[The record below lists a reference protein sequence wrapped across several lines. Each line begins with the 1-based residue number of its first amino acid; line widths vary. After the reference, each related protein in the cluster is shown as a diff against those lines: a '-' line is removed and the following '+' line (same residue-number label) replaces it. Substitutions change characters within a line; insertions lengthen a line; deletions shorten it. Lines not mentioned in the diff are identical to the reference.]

1 MFTALAAET
10 WKTVLPQYY
19 DVVLKYKGARDETSI
34 SMIDIVL
41 NGRNIDFEFI
51 YDGFNG
57 FIYKMVDILKSDAGL
72 ATYTAKNGKIVAKHY
87 EKVLEL
93 FFPEE

>member
-1 MFTALAAET
+1 
-10 WKTVLPQYY
+10 
-19 DVVLKYKGARDETSI
+19 
-34 SMIDIVL
+34 
-41 NGRNIDFEFI
+41 
-51 YDGFNG
+51 
-57 FIYKMVDILKSDAGL
+57 MVDILKSDAGL